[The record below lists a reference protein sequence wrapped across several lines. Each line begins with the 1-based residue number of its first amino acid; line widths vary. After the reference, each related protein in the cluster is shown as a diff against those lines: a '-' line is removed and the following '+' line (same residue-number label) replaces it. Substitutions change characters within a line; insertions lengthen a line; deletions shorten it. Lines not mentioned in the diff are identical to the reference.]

1 MNAKL
6 KRMALMLGAP
16 IVLGAVAGLIG
27 QHYLPESIAA
37 QAARQAAIAP
47 PVHLTVLNVTLP
59 PGESAFPPGPGVEIA
74 NANCVLCHSTGMVL
88 RQPPLTVGEWKT
100 EIMKMRSAFGAPI
113 TPDQIDALARY
124 LNTIEG
130 RKPEAGPSGV
140 DNQAS

>member
-74 NANCVLCHSTGMVL
+74 NANCVMCHSTGMVL

-124 LNTIEG
+124 LNTIDG